1 MKGINTENF
10 RVRGQKVRQTALPL
24 LASGDRDSWEQ
35 IQRTII
41 SVEQQMSPEEKE
53 AFEGGLYYQDEGHQ
67 MESEAVGAL
76 LNAIISES

>member
-1 MKGINTENF
+1 MKGINAENF

-24 LASGDRDSWEQ
+24 LANGDRDSWEQ

-41 SVEQQMSPEEKE
+41 SAEQQMSPEEKE
-53 AFEGGLYYQDEGHQ
+53 AVEGGLYYQDEGHQ
-67 MESEAVGAL
+67 TESEAVGAL

>member
-1 MKGINTENF
+1 MKGINAENF

-53 AFEGGLYYQDEGHQ
+53 AFEGGLYYRDEGHQ

>member
-1 MKGINTENF
+1 MKGINAENF

-24 LASGDRDSWEQ
+24 LANGDRDSWEQ

-41 SVEQQMSPEEKE
+41 SAEQQMSPEEKE
-53 AFEGGLYYQDEGHQ
+53 AFEGGLYYQDEGNQ
-67 MESEAVGAL
+67 KETEAVGAL

>member
-1 MKGINTENF
+1 MKGINAENF

-24 LASGDRDSWEQ
+24 LANGDRDSWEQ

-67 MESEAVGAL
+67 TESEAVGAL

>member
-1 MKGINTENF
+1 MKGINAENF

-53 AFEGGLYYQDEGHQ
+53 AFVGGLYYQDEGHQ

>member
-1 MKGINTENF
+1 MKGINAENF
-10 RVRGQKVRQTALPL
+10 RVRGQKVRQSALPL
-24 LASGDRDSWEQ
+24 LANGDRDSWEQ

-53 AFEGGLYYQDEGHQ
+53 AFEGGGYYQDEGHK
-67 MESEAVGAL
+67 MESEAGGAL

>member
-1 MKGINTENF
+1 MKGINAENF

-24 LASGDRDSWEQ
+24 LANGDRDSWEQ

-41 SVEQQMSPEEKE
+41 SAEQQMSPEEKE
-53 AFEGGLYYQDEGHQ
+53 AFESGLYYQDEGHQ
-67 MESEAVGAL
+67 TESEAVGTL

>member
-1 MKGINTENF
+1 MKGINAENF

-24 LASGDRDSWEQ
+24 LANGDRDSWEQ

-41 SVEQQMSPEEKE
+41 SAEQQMSPEEKG
-53 AFEGGLYYQDEGHQ
+53 ACEGGLYYQDEGHQ
-67 MESEAVGAL
+67 TESEAVGTL

>member
-1 MKGINTENF
+1 MKGINAENF

-24 LASGDRDSWEQ
+24 LVNGDRDSWEQ

>member
-1 MKGINTENF
+1 MKGINAENF

-24 LASGDRDSWEQ
+24 LANGDRDSWEQ

-41 SVEQQMSPEEKE
+41 SAEQQMSPEERD
-53 AFEGGLYYQDEGHQ
+53 AFEGGLYYPDEGHQ

>member
-1 MKGINTENF
+1 MKGINAENF

-24 LASGDRDSWEQ
+24 LANGDRDSWEQ

-53 AFEGGLYYQDEGHQ
+53 AFEGGLYYRDEGHQ

-76 LNAIISES
+76 LNVIISES

>member
-1 MKGINTENF
+1 MKGINAENF

-24 LASGDRDSWEQ
+24 LANGDRDSWEQ

-41 SVEQQMSPEEKE
+41 SAEQQMSPEEKE
-53 AFEGGLYYQDEGHQ
+53 AFEGGLYYQDERHQ
-67 MESEAVGAL
+67 TESEAVGTL

>member
-1 MKGINTENF
+1 MKGINAENF

-24 LASGDRDSWEQ
+24 LANGDRDSWEQ

-41 SVEQQMSPEEKE
+41 SAEQQMSPEEKE
-53 AFEGGLYYQDEGHQ
+53 AFEGGLYYQDEAHQ
-67 MESEAVGAL
+67 TESEAVGTL